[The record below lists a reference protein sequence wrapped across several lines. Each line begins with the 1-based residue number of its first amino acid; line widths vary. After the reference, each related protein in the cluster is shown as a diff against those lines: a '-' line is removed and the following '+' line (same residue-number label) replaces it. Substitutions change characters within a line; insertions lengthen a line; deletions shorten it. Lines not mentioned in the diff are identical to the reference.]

1 MNLLESFSTYLKG
14 KGRNI
19 ITIKCY
25 ILDIKQYLKWFE
37 NLYNRDFINL
47 DRQNIVEYIHY
58 LKNDTSLCSAT
69 IDRRISSLITFNIFL
84 IQKSSQKKRVV
95 FRTDMIKDKN
105 SYNVPIKITEIDAIK
120 FMENVCENKNK
131 RNYKRNYAIVVM
143 LAYTDIHT
151 SQILS
156 IKIKDIN
163 LKTKTCIIFND
174 KGKKKKI
181 ILLNNKVIYALKDYL
196 AERGT
201 YKEAKN
207 SPYLFVSRKRER
219 LDRTVINRI
228 FGLYSDSITPSQLR
242 KCVIKEDY
250 NSDEFVK

>member
-1 MNLLESFSTYLKG
+1 MNLLESFSTYLKEKG
-14 KGRNI
+14 KNI

-47 DRQNIVEYIHY
+47 ERQNIVEYIHY

-69 IDRRISSLITFNIFL
+69 IDRRISSLIKFNIFL
-84 IQKSSQKKRVV
+84 IQNNSQEKRVV

-105 SYNVPIKITEIDAIK
+105 SYNVPIKITEIDAIN
-120 FMENVCENKNK
+120 FMKNVCGSKNK
-131 RNYKRNYAIVVM
+131 CNYKRDYAIVVM
-143 LAYTDIHT
+143 LAYTGIHT

-156 IKIKDIN
+156 IKIKDLN
-163 LKTKTCIIFND
+163 LKTRRCIIFND
-174 KGKKKKI
+174 KGEKKKML
-181 ILLNNKVIYALKDYL
+181 LLNNKVIYALEDYL
-196 AERGT
+196 AEREA
-201 YKEAKN
+201 YKEAKD

-228 FGLYSDSITPSQLR
+228 FRLYSDSITPSQLR

-250 NSDEFVK
+250 NTDEFVE